1 MDKKQNPRWVVC
13 VDELLIR
20 ERIHLV
26 FRLVEQRQ
34 AVATLLIG
42 NKIAISST
50 ALVKKTM
57 HIFNSLTVPHLY

>member
-34 AVATLLIG
+34 AVATLLIE

-50 ALVKKTM
+50 ALVKSKR
-57 HIFNSLTVPHLY
+57 